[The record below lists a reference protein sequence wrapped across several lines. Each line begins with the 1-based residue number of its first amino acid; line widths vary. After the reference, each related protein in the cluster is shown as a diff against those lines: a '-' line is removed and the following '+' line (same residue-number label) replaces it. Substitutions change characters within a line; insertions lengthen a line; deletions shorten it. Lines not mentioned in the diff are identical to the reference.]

1 MDLSVSVYPSRLVLE
16 WASGGRAMLLHVVLG
31 HPQHLGFCLAL
42 SYISPLPIF
51 AQDIKISP
59 GFMILSRWVLI
70 QILLKAKEKKRGGK
84 KRKKFMG
91 CVRNDHTITP
101 SLEYVFLIHWIL

>member
-1 MDLSVSVYPSRLVLE
+1 MDLSVSVSPSRLVLE
-16 WASGGRAMLLHVVLG
+16 WASGGRATLLRLVLG

-59 GFMILSRWVLI
+59 GFMILCRWVLI
-70 QILLKAKEKKRGGK
+70 QILLKAKEKKGEEK
-84 KRKKFMG
+84 KE
-91 CVRNDHTITP
+91 RN
-101 SLEYVFLIHWIL
+101 SWGLLEMTTQLHHLWNMYF